1 MSRLIKYT
9 SAAFGMVLLA
19 GLAYYQGHPD
29 LVTGEEGSLVGTVLP
44 ETPRDEQPGAAVFE
58 NQGEDKCD
66 PSKASEDPDFE
77 NCEKLSLK

>member
-1 MSRLIKYT
+1 
-9 SAAFGMVLLA
+9 
-19 GLAYYQGHPD
+19 

>member
-58 NQGEDKCD
+58 NQGNINAIPRK
-66 PSKASEDPDFE
+66 P
-77 NCEKLSLK
+77 LKTPILKTARNSR